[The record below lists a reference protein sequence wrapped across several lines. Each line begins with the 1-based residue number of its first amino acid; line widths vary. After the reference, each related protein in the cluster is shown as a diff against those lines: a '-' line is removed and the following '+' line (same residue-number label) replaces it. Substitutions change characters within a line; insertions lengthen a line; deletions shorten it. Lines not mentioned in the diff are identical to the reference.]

1 MTSSAKLGE
10 NPISTLANGQPT
22 ENPGSTQQIR
32 YGQSNGGL
40 VVLSD
45 TQTIEILAHFARER
59 IPERS
64 VHAKAAGATGE
75 FEVLEDLSDITDANF
90 LSEKGKKTP
99 MLMRISTVGGEK
111 GSADTVRDVR
121 GWSTK
126 LYTEEGIQ
134 DFVFNDLPVFFIRE
148 PIKFPS
154 MNRSHKRHPRTNVPD
169 NAMFW
174 DYHVN
179 NPEGIHALMHL
190 FGQRGIPASLRHI
203 SGFGVHTYT
212 LNKAD
217 GSYVYVKWHYK
228 PEGGIETMDS
238 ETAARLAGTDP
249 DYHVKDLFNAIEKG
263 DYPSWIVYIQVM
275 RPEEVM
281 AAPIDIFDCTYTWPH
296 EKYPLRRVGQMTLKK
311 NPDNYFQDIEQAC
324 FSPSNMVPGI
334 GPSADPVLQAR
345 MFSYPDAH
353 RYRVGPNYFQLP
365 PNRPRNQVY
374 APCVRDGPGTM
385 NGNYGGDPD
394 YVFSQ
399 LRPVSVS
406 KRVQVPT
413 HEHFDGKVTSV
424 VTEFTDKDYV
434 QARELWKI
442 ICGEDKGK
450 RQFFNNIAPTI
461 KDLPVK
467 LQGKVLGRFILEYM
481 AVTPTNKA
489 ERVVGLVLTGYRLPF
504 WSGSRNQDNSYSSYE
519 LVLNWKYISRW
530 LLL

>member
-1 MTSSAKLGE
+1 SAKLGE

-394 YVFSQ
+394 YVVSQ

-489 ERVVGLVLTGYRLPF
+489 ERVVGLVLTAHM
-504 WSGSRNQDNSYSSYE
+504 N
-519 LVLNWKYISRW
+519 
-530 LLL
+530 